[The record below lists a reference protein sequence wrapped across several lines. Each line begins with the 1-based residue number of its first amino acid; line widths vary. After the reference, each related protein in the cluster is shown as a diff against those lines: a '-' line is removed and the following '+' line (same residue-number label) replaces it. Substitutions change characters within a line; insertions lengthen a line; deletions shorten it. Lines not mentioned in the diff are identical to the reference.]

1 MSKERLTKEEAIK
14 LITSVVDGEVDEST
28 RNSFLN
34 YIEEDS
40 EVRSQYESIKRI
52 KKLVAERCPTHK
64 APDSL
69 KMRVQKFLL
78 QEQGKLGKLDNR
90 TGTGSNDKTVDKPSH
105 IPGEDQSDTGN
116 ERPYKGKNEST
127 LQKWLYAAAASF
139 LIIAA
144 FWGLVYNNQSVQEAY
159 NIEEHVY
166 RHFDDHD
173 GKLVPPTINTDNLSD
188 AEVQLAS
195 TFNMNMTVPPLSKAQ
210 FKGVAMSE
218 FVPGY
223 EAPLLEYYL
232 PEEDQFIYIF
242 AFDMKK
248 LDQFGSLNRSREA
261 VKKCVKP
268 KDFHIKNVNGKHVVS
283 WQWNGI
289 WYAAISNH
297 DGETLASLVE
307 PLEFKAAP
315 SD

>member
-28 RNSFLN
+28 RNSFFN
-34 YIEEDS
+34 YIEQDS
-40 EVRSQYESIKRI
+40 EVRNQYESIKRV
-52 KKLVAERCPTHK
+52 KKLVTDRCPSHK

-69 KMRVQKFLL
+69 KLRVQKFLL
-78 QEQGKLGKLDNR
+78 QEQGKLSELDNS
-90 TGTGSNDKTVDKPSH
+90 TASNDTAVDKPSH
-105 IPGEDQSDTGN
+105 IPSDKQNDTGN
-116 ERPYKGKNEST
+116 TPFPKTKNQST
-127 LQKWLYAAAASF
+127 FQKWLYAAAASF

-159 NIEEHVY
+159 SIEEHVY
-166 RHFDDHD
+166 RHFDSHQ
-173 GKLVPPTINTDNLSD
+173 GKLVPPTINTENLSD

-195 TFNMNMTVPPLSKAQ
+195 TFNMKMTVPPLSNAQ
-210 FKGVAMSE
+210 FKGVAINE

-232 PEEDQFIYIF
+232 PDEDQFIYIF
-242 AFDMKK
+242 AFDMNK
-248 LDQFGSLNRSREA
+248 LDQFGSLNRSQEA
-261 VKKCVKP
+261 VKKCVRP
-268 KDFHIKNVNGKHVVS
+268 EDFHIKNVNGKHVVS
-283 WQWNGI
+283 WRWNGI

-307 PLEFKAAP
+307 PLDFEIKA

>member
-1 MSKERLTKEEAIK
+1 MSEERLTKEQAIK
-14 LITSVVDGEVDEST
+14 LITSVVDGEVDERT
-28 RNSFLN
+28 RSSFLN

-40 EVRSQYESIKRI
+40 EVRNQYESIKRV
-52 KKLVAERCPTHK
+52 KKLVSERCPSHK

-69 KMRVQKFLL
+69 KMRVHKFLL
-78 QEQGKLGKLDNR
+78 EEQGKLSKLDN
-90 TGTGSNDKTVDKPSH
+90 SSEATVDKPSH
-105 IPGEDQSDTGN
+105 IPSDKQYNAGKGSTTNGN
-116 ERPYKGKNEST
+116 NESSM
-127 LQKWLYAAAASF
+127 QKWLYAAAASF
-139 LIIAA
+139 LIFAA

-159 NIEEHVY
+159 NIEEYVY
-166 RHFDDHD
+166 RHFDNHK
-173 GKLVPPTINTDNLSD
+173 GKLVPPTINTDNLTD

-195 TFNMNMTVPPLSKAQ
+195 ALDMNMTIPPLSKAQ
-210 FKGVAMSE
+210 FKGVAINE

-223 EAPLLEYYL
+223 EAPMLEYYI

-242 AFDMKK
+242 AFDMNK
-248 LDQFGSLNRSREA
+248 LDQFGSLNRSEEA
-261 VKKCVKP
+261 IKKCVKP

-283 WQWNGI
+283 WQWNNV

-307 PLEFKAAP
+307 PLDYDLTS